1 MEKNHV
7 DEIMCR
13 MQSTSK
19 KAAIVGLRPLPMR
32 MGVAECRRGSR
43 AGSRETYRVSRAN
56 KKVCLR
62 VNVASRPE
70 RAATEPFG
78 GWMFMKPS
86 IMKRM
91 ADSLKIR

>member
-13 MQSTSK
+13 MQGTSE

-32 MGVAECRRGSR
+32 MGVAECRS
-43 AGSRETYRVSRAN
+43 GSRETYRVSRAN

-62 VNVASRPE
+62 VNAASRPE
-70 RAATEPFG
+70 
-78 GWMFMKPS
+78 
-86 IMKRM
+86 
-91 ADSLKIR
+91 

>member
-13 MQSTSK
+13 MQGTSG
-19 KAAIVGLRPLPMR
+19 KAAIVGLRLLPMR
-32 MGVAECRRGSR
+32 MGVGGCRRE
-43 AGSRETYRVSRAN
+43 SRETYRVSCAN

-70 RAATEPFG
+70 
-78 GWMFMKPS
+78 
-86 IMKRM
+86 
-91 ADSLKIR
+91 